1 MLVLISIVLK
11 LGIFVVFV
19 ELRKMNDNV
28 RNSGFIHYL
37 DERINECS
45 DDVTAEL
52 LLDVKHKFLEVFD
65 GDY

>member
-1 MLVLISIVLK
+1 
-11 LGIFVVFV
+11 
-19 ELRKMNDNV
+19 MNDNV